1 MKKKMKLASTQMLP
15 LAAVVMVMV
24 AAFVMAAPVAA
35 APMQATVAQEAASD
49 ELPKTL
55 TVKFWGQAYI
65 TVDDETI
72 KHYKVN
78 STLTAIITSQFWW
91 VLNIEHVQGTIAING
106 VEYTITEGRGISR
119 WIFPVLECT
128 GIDADGNH
136 LKFVLRGVAWPIE
149 ED

>member
-1 MKKKMKLASTQMLP
+1 VKQKLRLANTKMLP
-15 LAAVVMVMV
+15 LVAVVMVMV
-24 AAFVMAAPVAA
+24 AAFAMAAPVAA
-35 APMQATVAQEAASD
+35 APMQATAAHEAASD
-49 ELPKTL
+49 ELPKTV

-78 STLTAIITSQFWW
+78 ATLTATITSQFWW
-91 VLNIEHVQGTIAING
+91 ILNIEDVQGTIAIDG

-128 GIDADGNH
+128 GVDADGNS
-136 LKFVLRGVAWPIE
+136 LEFVLRGVAWPVQA
-149 ED
+149 D